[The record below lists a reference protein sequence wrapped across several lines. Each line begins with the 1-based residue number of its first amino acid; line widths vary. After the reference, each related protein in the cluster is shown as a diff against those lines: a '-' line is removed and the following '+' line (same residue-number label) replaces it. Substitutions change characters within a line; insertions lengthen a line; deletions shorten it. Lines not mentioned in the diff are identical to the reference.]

1 MHVYASPQVTATS
14 HRVNKRL
21 VIPKLLFLP
30 MIFFALVSESA
41 YVEYGFWDTTW
52 EVVAFLLLVV
62 AAIGRLWTSAYIS
75 GRKNNELV
83 ADGPYSLTR
92 NPLYFFSSLG
102 YMGAGLA
109 FEKVS
114 VALAFLVL
122 FLLLH
127 WPTILYEERK
137 LRSKF
142 GEEFDQYAREVPRF
156 LPRLRKMVLLDTV
169 TFKPV
174 IFNRAVLDCT
184 LILSV
189 YGLAHA
195 MEYFQNIGVIP
206 ILIRN
211 VP

>member
-1 MHVYASPQVTATS
+1 MHVYASPKVAATS

-30 MIFFALVSESA
+30 MIVFALVSESA
-41 YVEYGFWDTTW
+41 YVEHGFWDTTW

-62 AAIGRLWTSAYIS
+62 AAVGRLWTSAYIS

-83 ADGPYSLTR
+83 TDGPYSLTR

-109 FEKVS
+109 FEKLS
-114 VALAFLVL
+114 VAVAFVVL

-142 GEEFDQYAREVPRF
+142 GEEYDQYARDVPRF
-156 LPRLRKMVLLDTV
+156 VPRVRKMVLLDTV

-195 MEYFQNIGVIP
+195 MEYFQNVGVIP
-206 ILIRN
+206 ILVRH